1 MSESETVS
9 IDSRRVQALLVVL
22 SIIAGST
29 DAIGFLGLNGLF
41 TAHITGNLAILAA
54 RIVGSSD
61 AQLSSILSVPAYMI
75 AVSLTKVFA
84 SKLEEDEK
92 AMLTSLLVLQLLFL
106 LGFLAMCVVQGPK
119 INPNTNIAITAG
131 MLGVCAMAVQ
141 NVLVQVS
148 FKGAPPTAIM
158 TSNVTRFS
166 ISIGTLMRPA
176 TPEKFVEARAQAK
189 RTLPVILG
197 FSIGCALG
205 AAAESMIGMWSLFL
219 PSTLAVIAC
228 LLPSA
233 AGHGAID
240 RSR

>member
-1 MSESETVS
+1 MSEPKTIS

-61 AQLSSILSVPAYMI
+61 AQLSSILSVPVYMI

-84 SKLEEDEK
+84 SKLEEDAK

-106 LGFLAMCVVQGPK
+106 LGFLALCVMQGPK
-119 INPNTNIAITAG
+119 IHPNTSIAITAG

-166 ISIGTLMRPA
+166 MSLGTLMRA
-176 TPEKFVEARAQAK
+176 TVPETVAEARAQVAH
-189 RTLPVILG
+189 TLPVILG

-205 AAAESMIGMWSLFL
+205 AATESMFGMPALFL
-219 PSTLAVIAC
+219 PIALAIIAC
-228 LLPSA
+228 ALSLRTS
-233 AGHGAID
+233 G
-240 RSR
+240 SRERA